1 MPNCKDCEKVLAS
14 PQSLSNHRK
23 RYHSGNGAQTVSS
36 KIPPKLRSR
45 TQDEKDAEKIL
56 DMLSKP
62 KTSRSGHNSEWIPNG
77 KISKVS
83 TDENLSTDDESD
95 SGAMDAENSDDDGP
109 IVLADKTDSELI
121 DLFHKLYSHFEDEDD
136 NELCEDIFALLAE
149 LRERKCVTE
158 KEYGSIKS
166 RLEKMKQLNLYES
179 IDSTVENMTRDDKN
193 EILGLLRSM
202 KNDEL
207 VVKVTGLVKDYFEKE
222 TDLESVGIALERLK
236 NKVDALKIKIILNQI
251 ENTRNRVN
259 EIFTMLANTSNKG
272 DQLRWLRAGNHIS
285 DEQYAKLMIG
295 PNTLPSISR
304 IIQGRGMYLRRK

>member
-23 RYHSGNGAQTVSS
+23 RYHSGNGVQTVSS

-56 DMLSKP
+56 DMISKP

-166 RLEKMKQLNLYES
+166 RLKKKKQLNLYES

-202 KNDEL
+202 KNEEL
-207 VVKVTGLVKDYFEKE
+207 VAELLGLVKDYFENE
-222 TDLESVGIALERLK
+222 TDLESVQLPLPRLK

-259 EIFTMLANTSNKG
+259 EIFTRMANGSDKSDALNA
-272 DQLRWLRAGNHIS
+272 LRASNHIS
-285 DEQYAKLMIG
+285 DEQYAKLSIG
-295 PNTLPSISR
+295 PHTLPSISR
-304 IIQGRGMYLRRK
+304 IIQGKGMYLRRK